1 MSVVRDAA
9 FLLPEPLAALLVEMA
24 KQLTATAA
32 AAPLAALRTTGVL
45 ERLAARV
52 GRETAR
58 ALGDDGLSA
67 DAVATAL
74 LGGRRRR
81 RPGRGP
87 GRGSRARW

>member
-52 GRETAR
+52 GRER
-58 ALGDDGLSA
+58 
-67 DAVATAL
+67 
-74 LGGRRRR
+74 
-81 RPGRGP
+81 
-87 GRGSRARW
+87 SRAWIARSVVRSSSCWWRSH